1 MFEKQKQDQNTI
13 LYPRQDQDTIVYP
26 DNKFKFV
33 TKLNGNDYIYIFNII
48 FNQRKLGSNTSE
60 LRMTFT
66 WCNWLWWRVVDHR
79 TIHYLAIH
87 NKRIIDAIDY
97 DEGW

>member
-33 TKLNGNDYIYIFNII
+33 TKLNGNDYIYLI
-48 FNQRKLGSNTSE
+48 
-60 LRMTFT
+60 
-66 WCNWLWWRVVDHR
+66 
-79 TIHYLAIH
+79 
-87 NKRIIDAIDY
+87 
-97 DEGW
+97 